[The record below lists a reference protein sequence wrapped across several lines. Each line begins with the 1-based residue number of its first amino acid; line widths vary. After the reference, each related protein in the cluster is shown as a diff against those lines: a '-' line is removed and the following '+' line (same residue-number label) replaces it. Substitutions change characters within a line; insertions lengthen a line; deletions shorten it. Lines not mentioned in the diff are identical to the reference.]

1 VRSIISPLACA
12 SGALRRR
19 TTCLRSNMTGNF
31 AFNWSDTIPSY
42 RFVGPDRSAGLEH
55 ARSPGDPYPPNPVA
69 GASSISRSLTRP
81 TRDGDVLPAFL
92 RRCLFARAAP
102 TRQTVHSAGMICTT
116 ARGSDCLLPRR
127 DDGPAC
133 ANQSR
138 LSSGKLGSAPIGTNS
153 PPRWQHRS
161 SARTAS
167 AFAYLA
173 DRWRCRRLACWHGCQ
188 RWRLWADWQHHRRHC
203 RWTDRRL
210 AFTAYRRC
218 NRRWR
223 DRSDHQRFYRRG
235 YFVGHSETDQ
245 TIRRRIAANIAKL
258 RELLRRRASDTPGL
272 FIFAA
277 RETSHLSQKNKI
289 SSGGCVKR
297 PQKLRTDQH
306 GRAAPR
312 RQRWIY

>member
-1 VRSIISPLACA
+1 MAAPIVGENSIGIRFAWRSFQAA
-12 SGALRRR
+12 
-19 TTCLRSNMTGNF
+19 
-31 AFNWSDTIPSY
+31 
-42 RFVGPDRSAGLEH
+42 
-55 ARSPGDPYPPNPVA
+55 
-69 GASSISRSLTRP
+69 ISRSASSRTRASVA
-81 TRDGDVLPAFL
+81 RRLAASFSAASRRWSSIL
-92 RRCLFARAAP
+92 RRL
-102 TRQTVHSAGMICTT
+102 
-116 ARGSDCLLPRR
+116 
-127 DDGPAC
+127 
-133 ANQSR
+133 
-138 LSSGKLGSAPIGTNS
+138 KPIGE
-153 PPRWQHRS
+153 S
-161 SARTAS
+161 SSNMSVSQSAS
-167 AFAYLA
+167 IRGKSDERQGAYYLA